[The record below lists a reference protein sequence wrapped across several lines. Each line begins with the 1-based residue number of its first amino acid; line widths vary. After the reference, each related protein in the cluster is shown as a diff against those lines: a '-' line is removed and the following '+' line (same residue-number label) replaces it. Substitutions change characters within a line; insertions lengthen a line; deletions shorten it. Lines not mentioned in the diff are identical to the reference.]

1 MRGGGRERQSEAL
14 VGLKALITGAT
25 GLVGRELANRL
36 PAPHL
41 LTRSPDGYRSQSGAK
56 AWGWQPE
63 SEPIPAAAFDEVEA
77 VFHLAGEPV
86 AEGRWTAAKKQRI
99 RDSRVLGTRQ
109 VVASIGGILPRPRV
123 LICASATGYYGDR
136 GDELLDET
144 SPAGRGFLPD
154 VCRAW
159 EAEALE
165 AEKFGVRVV
174 LARFGVVLAAR
185 GGALERMRTPFRL
198 GLGGKLGSGLQ
209 WMSWVQLED
218 AVGLL
223 LHAATR
229 KQLRG
234 AINIVSPNPVTNQEF
249 TRQLA
254 RALSRPAVLPVPRLA
269 LSLAFGEIS
278 DVLLE
283 SQRVLPRVAQQSG
296 YAFAFP
302 DLAPALL
309 ACTGRARAA
318 G

>member
-1 MRGGGRERQSEAL
+1 
-14 VGLKALITGAT
+14 V
-25 GLVGRELANRL
+25 
-36 PAPHL
+36 
-41 LTRSPDGYRSQSGAK
+41 
-56 AWGWQPE
+56 WGWQPE
-63 SEPIPAAAFDEVEA
+63 QEHIPAAAFDDVEA

-99 RDSRVLGTRQ
+99 RESRVLGTRQ
-109 VVASIGGILPRPRV
+109 LVASIGGILPRPRV
-123 LICASATGYYGDR
+123 LICASAIGYYGDR
-136 GDELLDET
+136 GDDVLDET
-144 SPAGRGFLPD
+144 SPGGSGFLAE
-154 VCRAW
+154 VCRDW
-159 EAEALE
+159 ETEALE

-174 LARFGVVLAAR
+174 LARIGLVLAPR

-209 WMSWVQLED
+209 WMSWIQLED
-218 AVGLL
+218 VVGLL
-223 LHAATR
+223 LHAAAR

-234 AINIVSPNPVTNQEF
+234 PLNVVSPNPVTNQEF

-269 LSLAFGEIS
+269 LSLALGEIS

-296 YAFAFP
+296 YAFAYP
-302 DLAPALL
+302 ELAPALL

>member
-1 MRGGGRERQSEAL
+1 M
-14 VGLKALITGAT
+14 TGAT
-25 GLVGRELANRL
+25 GLVGRELASRL
-36 PAPHL
+36 PAPHV
-41 LTRSPDGYRSQSGAK
+41 LTRSPEGYRSQSGAK
-56 AWGWQPE
+56 VWGWQPE
-63 SEPIPAAAFDEVEA
+63 HERIPAAAFDEVEA

-99 RDSRVLGTRQ
+99 RESRVLGTRQ
-109 VVASIGGILPRPRV
+109 LVASIGGILPRPRV
-123 LICASATGYYGDR
+123 LICASAIGYYGDR
-136 GDELLDET
+136 GDDVLDET
-144 SPAGRGFLPD
+144 SPGGSGFLAE
-154 VCRAW
+154 VCRDW
-159 EAEALE
+159 ETEALE

-174 LARFGVVLAAR
+174 LARIGLVLAPR

-209 WMSWVQLED
+209 WMSWIQLED
-218 AVGLL
+218 VVGLL
-223 LHAATR
+223 LHAAAR

-234 AINIVSPNPVTNQEF
+234 PLNVVSPNPVTNQEF

-269 LSLAFGEIS
+269 LSLALGEIS

-296 YAFAFP
+296 YAFAYP
-302 DLAPALL
+302 ELAPALL

>member
-1 MRGGGRERQSEAL
+1 M

-25 GLVGRELANRL
+25 GLLGRELANRL
-36 PAPHL
+36 PAPHV
-41 LTRSPDGYRSQSGAK
+41 LTRSPAGYRSSSGAK
-56 AWGWQPE
+56 AWSWQPE
-63 SEPIPAAAFDEVEA
+63 QERIPAAAFDEVEA

-109 VVASIGGILPRPRV
+109 LVASMGGILPRPRV

-136 GDELLDET
+136 GDEVLDET

-174 LARFGVVLAAR
+174 LARLGVVLAPR

-209 WMSWVQLED
+209 WMSWVHLED

-223 LHAATR
+223 LHAAAH
-229 KQLRG
+229 KSLRG
-234 AINIVSPNPVTNQEF
+234 PLNVVSPTPVTNQDF

-296 YAFAFP
+296 YAFAYSE
-302 DLAPALL
+302 LAPALV
-309 ACTGRARAA
+309 ACTGQARAA

>member
-1 MRGGGRERQSEAL
+1 L
-14 VGLKALITGAT
+14 VGLKALVTGAT
-25 GLVGRELANRL
+25 GLVGRELVSLL
-36 PAPHL
+36 PAPHV
-41 LTRSPDGYRSQSGAK
+41 LTRSPDGYRSTSGAK
-56 AWGWQPE
+56 AWGWRPE
-63 SEPIPAAAFDEVEA
+63 HERIPAAAFDEVEA

-109 VVASIGGILPRPRV
+109 LVASIGGILPRPRV
-123 LICASATGYYGDR
+123 LICASAIGYYGDR
-136 GDELLDET
+136 GDELLDEA

-174 LARFGVVLAAR
+174 LARFGVVLAPR

-209 WMSWVQLED
+209 WMSWVHLDD

-223 LHAATR
+223 LHAVTH
-229 KQLRG
+229 KPLRG
-234 AINIVSPNPVTNQEF
+234 PLNVVSPNPVTNQEF

-269 LSLAFGEIS
+269 LSLALGEIS
-278 DVLLE
+278 EVLLE

-309 ACTGRARAA
+309 ACTARARAA

>member
-1 MRGGGRERQSEAL
+1 M
-14 VGLKALITGAT
+14 VGLKALVTGAT
-25 GLVGRELANRL
+25 GLLGGELARRL
-36 PAPHL
+36 PAPHV
-41 LTRSPDGYRSQSGAK
+41 LTRSPDSQLASLNGGK

-63 SEPIPAAAFDEVEA
+63 RERIPTAAFEEVEA

-86 AEGRWTAAKKQRI
+86 AEGRWTPAKKQRI

-109 VVASIGGILPRPRV
+109 LVASIGDILPRPRV

-136 GDELLDET
+136 GDDVLDE
-144 SPAGRGFLPD
+144 SSAPGRGFLSE

-174 LARFGVVLAAR
+174 LARLGVVLAPR

-198 GLGGKLGSGLQ
+198 GLGGKLGSGQQ
-209 WMSWVQLED
+209 WMSWVHLDD

-223 LHAATR
+223 LHAANR

-234 AINIVSPNPVTNQEF
+234 PMNVVSPNPVTNQEF

-254 RALSRPAVLPVPRLA
+254 RALARPAVLPVPRLA

-283 SQRVLPRVAQQSG
+283 SQRVLPRVAQEAG
-296 YAFAFP
+296 YGFAFP
-302 DLAPALL
+302 ELAPALL

>member
-1 MRGGGRERQSEAL
+1 L
-14 VGLKALITGAT
+14 VGLKALVTGAT
-25 GLVGRELANRL
+25 GLVGRELASRL
-36 PAPHL
+36 VAPHL
-41 LTRSPDGYRSQSGAK
+41 LTRSPDDDRPSSGAK
-56 AWGWQPE
+56 TWGWQPE
-63 SEPIPAAAFDEVEA
+63 RERIPAAAFDEVEA

-86 AEGRWTAAKKQRI
+86 AEGRWTPAKKQRI
-99 RDSRVLGTRQ
+99 RDSRVIGTRQ
-109 VVASIGGILPRPRV
+109 LVASMGGILPRPRV
-123 LICASATGYYGDR
+123 LVCASATGYYGDR

-144 SPAGRGFLPD
+144 SPPGSGFLSE
-154 VCRAW
+154 VCRDW

-174 LARFGVVLAAR
+174 LARLGVVLAAR

-209 WMSWVQLED
+209 WMSWVHLD
-218 AVGLL
+218 DVVGLL
-223 LHAATR
+223 LHAAAH
-229 KQLRG
+229 KSLRG
-234 AINIVSPNPVTNQEF
+234 PINVVSPTPVTNQDF

-254 RALSRPAVLPVPRLA
+254 RALSRPALLPVPRLA

-283 SQRVLPRVAQQSG
+283 SQRVLPRVAQRSG
-296 YAFAFP
+296 YTFAFP

-309 ACTGRARAA
+309 ACTGPARAA

>member
-36 PAPHL
+36 PAPHV